1 MYSMYMYLI
10 NSFYVHIL
18 KHVYVDYMYS
28 FVNTTLELYIN
39 SEIIYMYV
47 ARYYMYMYSTVYGA
61 DKFSTCNKIYLI

>member
-47 ARYYMYMYSTVYGA
+47 ARYYMYSTVYGA